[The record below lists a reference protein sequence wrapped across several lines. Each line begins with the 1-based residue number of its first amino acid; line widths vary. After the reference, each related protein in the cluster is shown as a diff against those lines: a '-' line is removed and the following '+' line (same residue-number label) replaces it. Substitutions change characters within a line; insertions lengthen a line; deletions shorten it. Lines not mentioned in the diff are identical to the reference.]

1 MIIMNTETAPLTKD
15 STKFL
20 LIFLSQQSFQ
30 RLIQEITITPIKT
43 KKMIKLIITI
53 TEFNIVIA
61 DSSYLILNSYIK
73 NTFQNTNY

>member
-1 MIIMNTETAPLTKD
+1 MNTETAPLTKD

-30 RLIQEITITPIKT
+30 RLIQEITIAPIKT

>member
-1 MIIMNTETAPLTKD
+1 MNTETAPLTKD

-53 TEFNIVIA
+53 TKFNIVIA
-61 DSSYLILNSYIK
+61 DSSLYLQTSPIYFCPIK
-73 NTFQNTNY
+73 